1 MKNEDILKDA
11 EDGRLKKS
19 TVKALKTKLSDKS
32 EKVVYDNK
40 SINPHQ
46 EALAYA
52 KEHNLTTNQAMKVL
66 ANRD

>member
-1 MKNEDILKDA
+1 MNKDIIENKSLKP
-11 EDGRLKKS
+11 KKVS
-19 TVKALKTKLSDKS
+19 
-32 EKVVYDNK
+32 NK

-52 KEHNLTTNQAMKVL
+52 KKHNLTTNQAMKVL